1 MEKKPRKSI
10 WPAVE
15 RAFVLL
21 LSALFLLIG
30 WRVCRYQPTDAVEE
44 ECETATVVE
53 VVDRY
58 EESVVEGSATEVII
72 FRARMTSGEYDGQ
85 VLEMQQTIEPMVLPK
100 PDPVAEGDRILV
112 LDAHQMGLDTEYQ
125 WIYGG
130 QNRIPGMIWL
140 AAAFLLLVVV
150 IGRWK
155 GVATVIALLITFA
168 ALFCVYIPAILTGRN
183 VYASTIVVSLFVI
196 LSSLALLGGLN
207 RKTLCAVAGNS
218 GGVAVAG
225 VLALIVNS
233 ALKITGILDTEYT
246 FLMMLSGDVS
256 IDLRGVVWGGILIG
270 SLGAIMDVSMSIT
283 SAMYELSFEVGG
295 PGGTKRMIA
304 AGMNIGRDA
313 IGTMT
318 NTLIMAFTG
327 TALTTMLVLMG
338 YGYSFQQLLNSNYL
352 AMELAQSIASTTGVV
367 LTVPATSLIGAWLF
381 TKWDGKKSFSLKKK
395 KKA

>member
-72 FRARMTSGEYDGQ
+72 FRARMTSGEYEGQ

-183 VYASTIVVSLFVI
+183 VYASTIVVSFFVI

-207 RKTLCAVAGNS
+207 RKTLCAVAGNI

-318 NTLIMAFTG
+318 NTLILAYLGGSMA
-327 TALTTMLVLMG
+327 
-338 YGYSFQQLLNSNYL
+338 
-352 AMELAQSIASTTGVV
+352 VV
-367 LTVPATSLIGAWLF
+367 LLFAAYNRNPLMMLNFEMIVVEVVQAIVGSIGILFSVPITVLLAAWLF
-381 TKWDGKKSFSLKKK
+381 RGNMRAEAGAELL
-395 KKA
+395 

>member
-21 LSALFLLIG
+21 LSALFLFIG

-58 EESVVEGSATEVII
+58 EQSVVEGSATEVII

-112 LDAHQMGLDTEYQ
+112 LDAYQMGLDTEYQ

-207 RKTLCAVAGNS
+207 RKTLCAVAGNT

-318 NTLIMAFTG
+318 NTLILAYLGGSMAVAQLFT
-327 TALTTMLVLMG
+327 AYNRNPLMMLNFEMIVVEVVQAIVGSIGILFSVPITVL
-338 YGYSFQQLLNSNYL
+338 L
-352 AMELAQSIASTTGVV
+352 A
-367 LTVPATSLIGAWLF
+367 AWLF
-381 TKWDGKKSFSLKKK
+381 RGNMRAEVGAELPR
-395 KKA
+395 

>member
-1 MEKKPRKSI
+1 METKPRKSI

-72 FRARMTSGEYDGQ
+72 FRARMTSGEYEGQ

-155 GVATVIALLITFA
+155 GAATVIALLITFA

-318 NTLIMAFTG
+318 NTLILAYLGGSMA
-327 TALTTMLVLMG
+327 
-338 YGYSFQQLLNSNYL
+338 
-352 AMELAQSIASTTGVV
+352 VV
-367 LTVPATSLIGAWLF
+367 LLFAAYNRNPLMMLNFEMIVVEVVQAIVGSIGILFSVPITVLLAAWLF
-381 TKWDGKKSFSLKKK
+381 RGNM
-395 KKA
+395 KAEAGAELPR

>member
-21 LSALFLLIG
+21 LSALFLFIG

-58 EESVVEGSATEVII
+58 EQSVVEGSATEVII

-112 LDAHQMGLDTEYQ
+112 LDAYQMGLDTEYQ

-207 RKTLCAVAGNS
+207 RKTLCAVAGNT

-318 NTLIMAFTG
+318 NTLILAYLGGSMA
-327 TALTTMLVLMG
+327 
-338 YGYSFQQLLNSNYL
+338 
-352 AMELAQSIASTTGVV
+352 VV
-367 LTVPATSLIGAWLF
+367 LLFTAYNRNPLMMLNFEMIVVEVVQAIVGSIGILFSVPITVLLAAWLF
-381 TKWDGKKSFSLKKK
+381 RGNMRAEVGAELPR
-395 KKA
+395 